1 MFYKP
6 LKKPIMTKLKTGIY
20 THIKNGHVNVYT
32 LEQYKN
38 LSFIKKLL
46 IKFNL

>member
-1 MFYKP
+1 
-6 LKKPIMTKLKTGIY
+6 MTKFKTGIY
-20 THIKNGHVNVYT
+20 THIKNGHVHVYT

-38 LSFIKKLL
+38 LSFIKKLI